1 MKLKNYK
8 INKEGFTLIEL
19 LVVVA
24 TIGVLASIVLA
35 SLNTARDK
43 GKVAAIKSN
52 LKNMGPQMELAYSD
66 NGSYGGINPSGT
78 SEFLPSTV
86 CIGPIANMAQSIIS
100 SGANARCL
108 STNFVGWSDVNQR
121 WGASGLIYSSS
132 APVRAWSASNMGVVT
147 WDAQGVN
154 STGAF
159 VSEDVTMPWD
169 AANTACGL
177 AGGRLPTVE
186 ELKTLGDAQCES
198 LGSTDCANL
207 SARNPPGFVASVLG
221 IGYWSSTTLPSDSTY
236 AYIVMFIN
244 GYLGNGLKTGSG
256 NYVRCVR

>member
-8 INKEGFTLIEL
+8 INKKGFTLIEL

-24 TIGVLASIVLA
+24 IIGFLASIVLA

-66 NGSYGGINPSGT
+66 NGSYGGINPSGPT
-78 SEFLPSTV
+78 EYLPSTV

-100 SGANARCL
+100 SGAKARCL
-108 STNFVGWSDVNQR
+108 STNVSGWSDVNQR

-132 APVRAWSASNMGVVT
+132 APVRAWSASNMGAVT

-154 STGAF
+154 FAGAF
-159 VSEDVTMPWD
+159 VGTDVTMTWD
-169 AANTACGL
+169 TANTACSL

-186 ELKTLGDAQCES
+186 ELKTLGDAQCEA
-198 LGSTDCANL
+198 LGSTDCTTDL
-207 SARNPPGFVASVLG
+207 SARNPPGFLVAE
-221 IGYWSSTTLPSDSTY
+221 GYWSSTTLPSNSDF
-236 AYIVMFIN
+236 AYIVIFIN
-244 GYLGNGLKTGSG
+244 GFLSNGLKTGS
-256 NYVRCVR
+256 NYVHCVR

>member
-24 TIGVLASIVLA
+24 IIGVLASIVLA

-66 NGSYGGINPSGT
+66 NESYGGINAPGT
-78 SEFLPSTV
+78 PPFRPSTV
-86 CIGPIANMAQSIIS
+86 CIGPIANMATAIIN
-100 SGANARCL
+100 SGAKARCL
-108 STNFVGWSDVNQR
+108 STNVSSWLDVNQR

-147 WDAQGVN
+147 WDAQGVD

-159 VSEDVTMPWD
+159 VSTDVIMTWD

-177 AGGRLPTVE
+177 AGGRLPTAE
-186 ELKTLGDAQCES
+186 ELKTLGDAQCEA
-198 LGSTDCANL
+198 LGSTDCTVD
-207 SARNPPGFVASVLG
+207 SVRNPPGFVPSA
-221 IGYWSSTTLPSDSTY
+221 YWSSTTVPSQSAN
-236 AYIVMFIN
+236 AYNISFLFGYMVATTKTNN
-244 GYLGNGLKTGSG
+244 GY
-256 NYVRCVR
+256 VHCVR

>member
-1 MKLKNYK
+1 MKIKNYK
-8 INKEGFTLIEL
+8 NNKEGFTLIEL

-24 TIGVLASIVLA
+24 IIGVLASIVLA

-52 LKNMGPQMELAYSD
+52 LKNMGLQMELAYSE
-66 NGSYGGINPSGT
+66 NGSYGGINTAGT
-78 SEFLPSTV
+78 STSFPITV

-100 SGANARCL
+100 SGAKARCL
-108 STNFVGWSDVNQR
+108 STNVSGWSDVNQR

-154 STGAF
+154 STGEF
-159 VSEDVTMPWD
+159 VITDVTMSWD

-177 AGGRLPTVE
+177 AGGRLPTIE
-186 ELKTLGDAQCES
+186 ELKTLGDAQCEA
-198 LGSTDCANL
+198 LGSTDCTNS
-207 SARNPPGFVASVLG
+207 SARNPPGFEAV
-221 IGYWSSTTLPSDSTY
+221 GYWSSTTFPSDSTL
-236 AYIVMFIN
+236 AYFVHFGIGFVLAFQKSSN
-244 GYLGNGLKTGSG
+244 YT
-256 NYVRCVR
+256 NYVHCVR

>member
-24 TIGVLASIVLA
+24 IIGVLASIVLA

-52 LKNMGPQMELAYSD
+52 LKNMGLQMELAYSE
-66 NGSYGGINPSGT
+66 NGSYGGINAGT
-78 SEFLPSTV
+78 SEYLPSTV

-100 SGANARCL
+100 SGAKARCL
-108 STNFVGWSDVNQR
+108 STNVSGWSDVNQR

-147 WDAQGVN
+147 WDARGVN
-154 STGAF
+154 LTGAF
-159 VSEDVTMPWD
+159 VSTDVTMTWND
-169 AANTACGL
+169 ANTACGL
-177 AGGRLPTVE
+177 AGGRLPTIE
-186 ELKTLGDAQCES
+186 ELKTLGDAQCEA
-198 LGSTDCANL
+198 LGSADCTAD
-207 SARNPPGFVASVLG
+207 SERNPPGFVAS
-221 IGYWSSTTLPSDSTY
+221 GYWSSTTLPSDSDF
-236 AYIVMFIN
+236 AYLVIFVNGWRGNSLKIN
-244 GYLGNGLKTGSG
+244 T
-256 NYVRCVR
+256 NYVHCVR